1 MDLLPLKLETQ
12 NTNKLVK
19 FCEEL
24 DWIDIPPEVQQAA
37 KRHFLDTMGV
47 VIAGMQRDVAQK
59 VASSLQQIGPEGIRP
74 PGSNIRLTRSDCAY
88 LTGVAAH
95 GLELDDGYRLGSVHP
110 GVVTVPAL
118 FASCAGLSISGQ
130 RFLEALVTG
139 YETINRLAAACT
151 PQFLRQ
157 KGFHPTSIVGPL
169 GAAMAIGKVMSFS
182 DKKLSNALGL
192 AASTS
197 NGLFAFLNGGGDVK
211 RLHAGQAAL
220 GGYSSARNAG
230 ADISGPPNILDTT
243 SGFFETFGEPEIP
256 SLDSFPPEGHWALL
270 DCYIKPHACCR
281 HIQPAFE
288 ALCDICEE
296 NKLTEEDILSVDVE
310 TYRIAAAH
318 AETEAQ
324 DFASAQLSFSYV
336 LALAIK
342 TRTAHLE
349 QFSEDWRIKIS
360 NSGLADKFNIQAT
373 EDLDRLYPE
382 NRPARV
388 VVRTNGS
395 SYEKIAYHAIGGP
408 NLPLSNDQLSEKFIR
423 LVAPVLGEDK
433 CAALLEGL
441 WSIDGLENTDDLFDF
456 L

>member
-1 MDLLPLKLETQ
+1 MDQRPQKLGTQ
-12 NTNKLVK
+12 NTEKLIE
-19 FCEEL
+19 FCQEL
-24 DWIDIPPEVQQAA
+24 GWRDIPPEVRQAA

-59 VASSLQQIGPEGIRP
+59 VASTLQQIGPEGIRP
-74 PGSNIRLTRSDCAY
+74 PSSSSRLTRPDCAY
-88 LTGVAAH
+88 LAGVAAH

-110 GVVTVPAL
+110 GVSTVPAL

-130 RFLEALVTG
+130 RLLEALVVG
-139 YETINRLAAACT
+139 YETINRLAAACS

-169 GAAMAIGKVMSFS
+169 GAAMAIGKAMKFS

-220 GGYSSARNAG
+220 GGYFSARNAG
-230 ADISGPPNILDTT
+230 ADISGPPYILDTA
-243 SGFFETFGEPEIP
+243 SGFFETFGGPVIP
-256 SLDSFPPEGHWALL
+256 NLAPFPPVGHWTLL

-296 NKLTEEDILSVDVE
+296 NKLAEEDILSVDVE

-318 AETEAQ
+318 AETEAR
-324 DFASAQLSFSYV
+324 DFASAQLSFSYI

-342 TRTAHLE
+342 TRKANLE
-349 QFSEDWRIKIS
+349 HFSESWRNKIS
-360 NSGLADKFNIQAT
+360 NTELTGKFNIQAT
-373 EDLDRLYPE
+373 DNMDCLYPE

-388 VVRTNGS
+388 VVRTISS
-395 SYEKIAYHAIGGP
+395 SYEKIAYHAIGGR
-408 NLPLSNDQLSEKFIR
+408 NLPLSDDQLSEKFTY

-433 CAALLEGL
+433 CAALLEGF
-441 WSIDGLENTDDLFDF
+441 WSVDGLENTDNLFEV